1 MTITPEQSKAARSL
15 LGWTQKEL
23 AENAGVG
30 ISTVVDFESSKR
42 VPIKNNLVAIRTAFE
57 RGSIDFIG
65 MSKQHLIVNKD
76 PAVHAGLDIFFFTK
90 LIKAPSMLSGLK
102 PVCN

>member
-65 MSKQHLIVNKD
+65 KSGVNVKATSDSK
-76 PAVHAGLDIFFFTK
+76 
-90 LIKAPSMLSGLK
+90 
-102 PVCN
+102 